1 MPVSL
6 TRAGIGATE
15 SLGLPGSLRMDR
27 SSSEGSNQCLGLSS
41 TSSKGLCMCV
51 PGFSFGH
58 AKEAEFRIPSKCP
71 AHCRFSNHLTQFA
84 SLPFV

>member
-6 TRAGIGATE
+6 TRAGIGAAE

-51 PGFSFGH
+51 PGFSFGGQCQ
-58 AKEAEFRIPSKCP
+58 RG
-71 AHCRFSNHLTQFA
+71 RVQD
-84 SLPFV
+84 SLKMPCTL